1 MCVHTQRSIHGSSTH
16 IRAQERPDSINKEA
30 KQITLA
36 SSQCMCMRV
45 HANTH
50 AYKYTCGGYIS
61 SSCALTVVFWSKHT
75 KIINLISLSEW
86 VLLFFPKQM
95 LLCCLWVWRQSE
107 RHGWKYWFSPPS
119 QLQPKHHSRLRHY
132 VNWNLLRQN
141 ESFRLRMCRPDFS
154 HNAKIQQM
162 FNQSTESLP
171 GLSRPLTVAIQRE
184 NVIFWRGST
193 LELYFSVQAVI
204 SLTTHNI
211 KSLLYLELWK

>member
-1 MCVHTQRSIHGSSTH
+1 MRTDWVCVHTQSSIHGSSTH

-50 AYKYTCGGYIS
+50 AYKYTKCGGYVS

-95 LLCCLWVWRQSE
+95 LLCCLWVCRRSE

-119 QLQPKHHSRLRHY
+119 QLQPKHHSCFRHY
-132 VNWNLLRQN
+132 VKKFIETEW
-141 ESFRLRMCRPDFS
+141 EFSFAHVPTRLQSQRKNSADVQPKPWILTRVV
-154 HNAKIQQM
+154 KT
-162 FNQSTESLP
+162 FNCYTK
-171 GLSRPLTVAIQRE
+171 RE
-184 NVIFWRGST
+184 
-193 LELYFSVQAVI
+193 
-204 SLTTHNI
+204 
-211 KSLLYLELWK
+211 